1 MHGQGHAWATVRAQ
15 ASCGAAA
22 PGPAPGSLLSG
33 PVTATAGRPRPACWP
48 AAAGILAGAAADALL
63 GDPRR
68 GHPVALFGRAA
79 QATQD
84 RVYADSRRRG
94 AAYAAGCAL
103 AAAGP
108 AVVAQRLTRD
118 RPWLRFAAT
127 AVSLWSVTG
136 ACSLAHEAE
145 RLSGA
150 LRSGDLAAARAILPS
165 LCGRDPARLDEGE
178 LARAAVE
185 SVAENTCDAIVAPLV
200 WGVLAGLPGLI
211 GYRAVN
217 TLDAMIGYR
226 SPRYARFGWA
236 AARLDDVANWAP
248 ARLAGG
254 LAAACAPVAGGR
266 PARRGARCG
275 GTAGAIPA
283 RTQAGARPR
292 SPARSAC
299 GSAGATPT
307 REPPST
313 GPASAGGARPG
324 RTTSAARCGCAAR
337 LRSLRRL
344 RLRRLRRLGDEGSE
358 GAVKEEWGGG
368 WGAGRCWSP
377 APPRMRARAC
387 SPPGI
392 CRWLARQGVRVAPF
406 KAQNMSLNSFVT
418 RGRRGDRPG
427 PGHAGRRGRRRARGA
442 R

>member
-1 MHGQGHAWATVRAQ
+1 M
-15 ASCGAAA
+15 
-22 PGPAPGSLLSG
+22 
-33 PVTATAGRPRPACWP
+33 TATAGRPRPACWP

-84 RVYADSRRRG
+84 RVYADSRWRG

-108 AVVAQRLTRD
+108 AVVAQRLIRD

-136 ACSLAHEAE
+136 ARSLAHEAE

-266 PARRGARCG
+266 PGPAWRAMRRYGGCHPSPNAGRCEAAF
-275 GTAGAIPA
+275 AGALGL
-283 RTQAGARPR
+283 RLG
-292 SPARSAC
+292 
-299 GSAGATPT
+299 GSNAYAGATEHRP
-307 REPPST
+307 RLGRGRAP
-313 GPASAGGARPG
+313 GPDDIRRAVRLCRAVTIATTVAAASA
-324 RTTSAARCGCAAR
+324 AAIG
-337 LRSLRRL
+337 
-344 RLRRLRRLGDEGSE
+344 
-358 GAVKEEWGGG
+358 
-368 WGAGRCWSP
+368 
-377 APPRMRARAC
+377 
-387 SPPGI
+387 
-392 CRWLARQGVRVAPF
+392 
-406 KAQNMSLNSFVT
+406 
-418 RGRRGDRPG
+418 GRRQ
-427 PGHAGRRGRRRARGA
+427 
-442 R
+442 